1 RLFLISSAPS
11 DWADATSRR
20 GNFRGAGHNV
30 GEGIRRHFRENRL
43 NGTHRPKTLLSG
55 LVFCG
60 CCGGPYA
67 IRGSGRFAC
76 STYSTRGTCTN
87 NPTIPREVLEDRVLA
102 GLKDRLMTPEAAEAA
117 VRSYAEE
124 LNRLNREHRANTAG
138 WENELGRIEKQIAQ
152 IVEAI
157 ADGMYHPSMKEK
169 LSGLE
174 ARKQELAALLAE
186 APRDVPDMLPNA
198 ATLYARKIARLI
210 EALNQPEER
219 QEAAATMWV
228 SIEKIVLTPGPN
240 RGEVYARLQG
250 DLATILEWVAR
261 QEGKTGTKTKTP
273 GGIRSGVLVSLVAG
287 ACNYRCHNSGSP
299 VIRLNGGDVED
310 THQLAA

>member
-1 RLFLISSAPS
+1 M
-11 DWADATSRR
+11 
-20 GNFRGAGHNV
+20 
-30 GEGIRRHFRENRL
+30 
-43 NGTHRPKTLLSG
+43 
-55 LVFCG
+55 
-60 CCGGPYA
+60 
-67 IRGSGRFAC
+67 
-76 STYSTRGTCTN
+76 
-87 NPTIPREVLEDRVLA
+87 LEDRVLA

-169 LSGLE
+169 MSGLE

-219 QEAAATMWV
+219 QEAAAPMRV
-228 SIEKIVLTPGPN
+228 LIEKIVLTPGPS
-240 RGEVYARLQG
+240 RGEVYARLHG

-261 QEGKTGTKTKTP
+261 QEGKTGTKNKTP
-273 GGIRSGVLVSLVAG
+273 GGIRSGVLVSVVAG
-287 ACNYRCHNSGSP
+287 AGSNLHLLPEQVKMVAGARNHLYRRSPAPNVILLIKQLEPDGSALF
-299 VIRLNGGDVED
+299 R
-310 THQLAA
+310 AAA